1 MILGMRVYAAHADAW
16 EAHGRLREPDGG
28 GALALRGIRVMASGV
43 PHPRFNSA
51 DVAAADC
58 DLAGAR
64 AFYAAR
70 GVDWGVRVPPGVAW
84 RHGRHLLTQRMMRL
98 DAPDF
103 APAPHVPGLALRPA
117 GAGDLDTVA
126 AIDAEAFAG
135 DPAEGR
141 AWLAPLVA
149 GAAPGVVVA
158 LADLAGEP
166 VGTAYSLRTDGVA
179 GPCLYVAGVGVV
191 PAARRRG
198 VAAAMSSWLLA
209 QGFAAGAEL
218 AHLHPDSDGAARIY
232 ARLGFTELPGLEI
245 YVDL

>member
-1 MILGMRVYAAHADAW
+1 V
-16 EAHGRLREPDGG
+16 E
-28 GALALRGIRVMASGV
+28 
-43 PHPRFNSA
+43 
-51 DVAAADC
+51 
-58 DLAGAR
+58 
-64 AFYAAR
+64 
-70 GVDWGVRVPPGVAW
+70 W

-98 DAPDF
+98 EAADF
-103 APAPHVPGLALRPA
+103 APAPPVPGVALRPA
-117 GAGDLDTVA
+117 GAADLDTVA

-141 AWLAPLVA
+141 AWLAPLVG
-149 GAAPGVVVA
+149 GAARGVVVA
-158 LADLAGEP
+158 LAELAGEP
-166 VGTAYSLRTDGVA
+166 VGAAYSLRTDGVA

-209 QGFAAGAEL
+209 RGFAAGAEL